1 MQREQV
7 LMTAAETA
15 EYLNMGMTKTREL
28 MKEQQNVFV
37 VLIGKKKYVHKILL
51 DKWLLGQV
59 MDKPMCVSS
68 NRTNAMKKKIS

>member
-37 VLIGKKKYVHKILL
+37 VLIGKKKYVHKVLL
-51 DKWLLGQV
+51 DKWMLHILEELL
-59 MDKPMCVSS
+59 
-68 NRTNAMKKKIS
+68 KIHVRIGSYDIFFIK